1 MFGVRGCGMRFSVS
15 GRVRLSAF
23 VAAAA
28 VSVAAALLGGAG
40 VSAGAGAPGGA
51 VMHVKFAESTA
62 MRIRGGQLVS
72 LSGQDIRAL
81 RELLLRQRAQVA
93 RLFGQPEGETESDV
107 RRLRQAGEDVPD
119 LSLWYRVTVA
129 SEAAARALVADLRGL
144 PGLVDEAFL
153 APVAA
158 PPPTGLYTSQQ
169 GYVDAAPDGI
179 GTRLV
184 SAPGATGS
192 QVKLVDI
199 EYSWNQS
206 HADLSKAADALVAN
220 GTPSDPFSDN
230 NHGTAVL
237 GELVADD
244 NSFGVTGIAPD
255 AGLGLVNASNSER
268 GYDLANSINIA
279 RTATAPGDVILIEQQ
294 IPVTPGGFDFVPSE
308 WVSDVYDAIKLAT
321 ADGRIVVEAA
331 GNGGE
336 DLDDAQTFG
345 KRFPSGKRDSGA
357 IIVGA
362 GAAPGCTSPVRSRL
376 SFSTYGSRVDLQG
389 WGECVTTTGYGDLFT
404 GGTNSLYT
412 STFSGTSGASA
423 IVAGA
428 AAALSSAI
436 EAKTGKPT
444 KPADVRRTLVAAG
457 TPQAGSAHIGPLPD
471 LVVAFKRARVP

>member
-1 MFGVRGCGMRFSVS
+1 MRFPVG

-23 VAAAA
+23 VAAVA
-28 VSVAAALLGGAG
+28 VSVAAALLGGAA
-40 VSAGAGAPGGA
+40 VSAGASAPGGA
-51 VMHVKFAESTA
+51 VIHVKFGESTA

-129 SEAAARALVADLRGL
+129 SEAAARALVADLRDL
-144 PGLVDEAFL
+144 PGLVDEAYL

-179 GTRLV
+179 GARLV

-192 QVKLVDI
+192 QVKVVDI

-206 HADLSKAADALVAN
+206 HEDLSKAAGALVAN

-244 NSFGVTGIAPD
+244 NSFGVTGIVPD
-255 AGLGLVNASNSER
+255 AGLGFVNAHNSER

-294 IPVTPGGFDFVPSE
+294 IPVTPGGFDYVPSE

-336 DLDDAQTFG
+336 DLDDVQTFG

-362 GAAPGCTSPVRSRL
+362 GAAPGCTSPARSRL

-404 GGTNSLYT
+404 GSTNSLYT
-412 STFSGTSGASA
+412 SRFSGTSSASA

-428 AAALSSAI
+428 AAVLSSAI

-444 KPADVRRTLVAAG
+444 KPADVRRTLVASG

-471 LVVAFKRARVP
+471 LVAAFKRARVP